1 MHVGVIIFPSC
12 SSVIMC
18 CCVQTRDFLVMTQC
32 SSLPLTATAE
42 TQAGDRPNGGLM
54 RSETMA
60 RSHTATQHQSPAH
73 PAPLQPSLKQSIK
86 DMCHRL
92 SLKPNRWVS
101 KCKEIFKLMTGRS
114 RSRYCVDISTY
125 LFLYLP
131 LATNSKAR
139 SCCACFS
146 PLCYGAIN

>member
-12 SSVIMC
+12 SCVIMC
-18 CCVQTRDFLVMTQC
+18 CCVQTRDFLVMIQC
-32 SSLPLTATAE
+32 SSLPITATGE

-86 DMCHRL
+86 ELCHRL

-125 LFLYLP
+125 LFLP
-131 LATNSKAR
+131 TNNGNKQ
-139 SCCACFS
+139 
-146 PLCYGAIN
+146 